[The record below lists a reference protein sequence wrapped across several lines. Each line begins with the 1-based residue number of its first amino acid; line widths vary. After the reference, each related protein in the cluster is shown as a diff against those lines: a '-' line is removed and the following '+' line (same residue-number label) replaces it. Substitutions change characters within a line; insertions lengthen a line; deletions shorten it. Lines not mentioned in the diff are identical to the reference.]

1 MAMQMVPA
9 EQNVYVPRS
18 ATWLRAVPPLQS
30 GDRLSRREFE
40 RRYNAMPELKKAELI
55 EGVVY
60 MGSPLRIDHARPHA
74 KMMTW
79 LGTYVAAT
87 PLVDV
92 LDNVSTRLD
101 SDNEVQPD
109 ALLRIREKAGGQS
122 RESEGF
128 IEGAPELVVEI
139 AVSSAAIDANT
150 KKQVYRRAGVREYI
164 LWRVYDRAIDWF
176 VLREGEYESLAADED
191 GITRGEIFPGLWLAR
206 GEMLAERDA
215 QVLGV
220 LQTGLTSEAHQAFVK
235 QMEERVEKRAV

>member
-9 EQNVYVPRS
+9 EQNAFVPRT

-74 KMMTW
+74 KVMGW
-79 LGTYVAAT
+79 LYAYIAAT

-122 RESEGF
+122 REIEGF
-128 IEGAPELVVEI
+128 IEGAPELVIEI
-139 AVSSAAIDANT
+139 AVSSAAIDANA

-176 VLREGEYESLAADED
+176 VLRDGEYEPLSANED
-191 GITRGEIFPGLWLAR
+191 GATRSEVFPGLWLAR
-206 GEMLAERDA
+206 EEMLVERDA
-215 QVLGV
+215 QVLAV
-220 LQTGLTSEAHQAFVK
+220 LQAGLASESHQQFVK
-235 QMEERVEKRAV
+235 SIEELAA